1 MTYTIR
7 DLISAGVWPDPKG
20 LAPRG
25 FAKKIEIKSRCFDG
39 GLVVDGGVFI
49 KFNQGTTATLE
60 VYSSDALRTVK
71 LIET

>member
-20 LAPRG
+20 LSPRG
-25 FAKKIEIKSRCFDG
+25 FANKIEVKSRCFDG
-39 GLVVDGGVFI
+39 GLVIDGGVFI
-49 KFNQGTTATLE
+49 KFNAGTTATLE
-60 VYSSDALRTVK
+60 VCASDTLQTVK